1 MDSGKSSPSNLVRSQ
16 SLRLSNFNRTSL
28 VRRNQSVSA
37 KQVKFFRNGD
47 QYFSGLRLA
56 VSIDRYKEFESLLT
70 ELSSKLNLPTGAVR
84 YLFNADDGSLVSDV
98 SQLQNGISY
107 VCSSSASFRQIEGG
121 YGKLVPNW
129 SNIKRS
135 RNIYRPLKVLGNIE
149 NSFRLDSSKDFIK
162 PKLVTVIRNGK
173 PPQRK
178 VTLLLN
184 NKTAISL
191 DQVLD
196 QLSAKGSLG
205 KVDKLHTTSG
215 KPIRALR
222 DLFDDTTVFIALST
236 NEKFPDD
243 GIELDPNSYR
253 ITPYREMKKSN
264 QMAVRRSN
272 SLRHNMRYK
281 DENENMSL
289 SNIRNLKNG
298 ALPKHALSARQSV
311 QPRIRTTSRKEEQK
325 NKEELYPTSVFA
337 SDSESDCE
345 YDVYSMF
352 GIKREKHSVHS
363 QYKIGRIIGDGNFA
377 IVREC
382 RDRKTQKPFA
392 LKIIN
397 KAKVKGKEHMIEN
410 EILILRKI
418 SHPNIVK
425 LHEEFETPKEI
436 YLVMELVPGG
446 DLFDAIVDNTRFS
459 EPESAYMVHDL
470 ASAILYL
477 HELNIV
483 HRDVKPENLLI
494 VNREDGRK
502 SIKLADFGLS
512 IEVKSPMFLVCG
524 TPTYVAPEILDESGY
539 GTALKWTT
547 GPLE

>member
-1 MDSGKSSPSNLVRSQ
+1 
-16 SLRLSNFNRTSL
+16 
-28 VRRNQSVSA
+28 NQSVSA

-337 SDSESDCE
+337 SDSESDDE
-345 YDVYSMF
+345 KMEMF
-352 GIKREKHSVHS
+352 S
-363 QYKIGRIIGDGNFA
+363 
-377 IVREC
+377 
-382 RDRKTQKPFA
+382 
-392 LKIIN
+392 
-397 KAKVKGKEHMIEN
+397 N
-410 EILILRKI
+410 E
-418 SHPNIVK
+418 V
-425 LHEEFETPKEI
+425 
-436 YLVMELVPGG
+436 
-446 DLFDAIVDNTRFS
+446 
-459 EPESAYMVHDL
+459 
-470 ASAILYL
+470 
-477 HELNIV
+477 
-483 HRDVKPENLLI
+483 
-494 VNREDGRK
+494 
-502 SIKLADFGLS
+502 
-512 IEVKSPMFLVCG
+512 
-524 TPTYVAPEILDESGY
+524 
-539 GTALKWTT
+539 
-547 GPLE
+547 